1 MLLICSTAQ
10 ILGNVQIDRDDAK
23 ARRYF
28 EGSLKF
34 QGTLTAILKMLVKR
48 TKMLAEDDISGAN
61 ISQIWGI
68 ALLIFVMILSPILVI
83 LAKNAISSIQVFAV
97 SVEKKSADMK
107 KQKKKQDALIY
118 KMLPRDVVQKLNSG
132 ADTAE
137 SFESATLFFST
148 VVDFAVVTKGLGID
162 VFQILISYF
171 DSFASLVCKAMEV
184 INFLNDLY
192 NTMDERMDKHDVY
205 KVETISDSYLVA
217 SGLPNRNGDK

>member
-1 MLLICSTAQ
+1 M
-10 ILGNVQIDRDDAK
+10 
-23 ARRYF
+23 
-28 EGSLKF
+28 KF
-34 QGTLTAILKMLVKR
+34 QGTLTAILDMLVKR
-48 TKMLAEDDISGAN
+48 VKMLAEEDISGAN

-118 KMLPRDVVQKLNSG
+118 KMLPRDVVQKLNAG

-148 VVDFAVVTKGLGID
+148 VVDFAIVTKGLKINA
-162 VFQILISYF
+162 FHIL
-171 DSFASLVCKAMEV
+171 V
-184 INFLNDLY
+184 
-192 NTMDERMDKHDVY
+192 
-205 KVETISDSYLVA
+205 
-217 SGLPNRNGDK
+217 P